1 MGWSEYSKIDTIA
14 KRDLEGNKRLID
26 GTFRDPAIEYLQNV
40 SFEATEKA
48 DGTNVSIHWDGH
60 RISIHGR
67 TERADLPKPLMD
79 MLTACFID
87 DQTEQVFEQLFPVK
101 HYLGDDGQ
109 QMASDVIT
117 EATIYGEGIGPG
129 IQKVG
134 KLYGSQYR
142 FLVFDIKVGGVYLE
156 RSNPFYGQIIKSL
169 GVEEVPTLPDMT
181 PNEAVEFVKSKPRS
195 WINKDAPMEG
205 VVLRPKVRLYGP
217 NGSRLIVKVKAKDYE
232 PYNEFAEKYRWIKK
246 GNAVV
251 YDEQFPDGRTVG
263 HRLHRCTVAKIF
275 SGSGK
280 IESRD
285 TRMELREI
293 DTGMIVPYASA
304 EDVYRYDKASWNLS
318 ASGTGRQDDSCAT
331 MGDTGNG

>member
-1 MGWSEYSKIDTIA
+1 MWTEYTKIDTIA

-26 GTFRDPAIEYLQNV
+26 GTFRDPAIEYLQDV
-40 SFEATEKA
+40 KFEATEKA
-48 DGTNVSIHWDGH
+48 DGTNVSVHWDGH

-79 MLTACFID
+79 MLRACFMD
-87 DQTEQVFEQLFPVK
+87 EQTEQVFEQLFTTKVCE
-101 HYLGDDGQ
+101 DGST
-109 QMASDVIT
+109 ASV

-134 KLYGSQYR
+134 KLYGGQYR

-156 RSNPFYGQIIKSL
+156 RSNPFYGQIVKSL

-181 PNEAVEFVKSKPRS
+181 PNEAVEFVKSGPRS

-232 PYNEFAEKYRWIKK
+232 PYNPYAEKHGWIKK
-246 GNAVV
+246 GKAVV
-251 YDEQFPDGRTVG
+251 YDEQFPDGRMVG
-263 HRLHRCTVAKIF
+263 HRLHRCTVTKIF
-275 SGSGK
+275 SESGK
-280 IESRD
+280 VESRG
-285 TRMELREI
+285 TCIELREI
-293 DTGMIVPYASA
+293 DTGMVVPCASA
-304 EDVYRYDKASWNLS
+304 DDVHPYDKASWNLS
-318 ASGTGRQDDSCAT
+318 ASGKGRQDDSCAT
-331 MGDTGNG
+331 MDGAGNA